1 VTQTST
7 ADDGTDQAMAVL
19 RAMVD
24 IADSTVEKVTEQLT
38 LTQFR
43 VLRTVAERTP
53 VTMSAVAHD
62 LTLNPSTVTRACDR
76 LESLGLLQRA
86 QNPLNKREVL
96 LAPTPEGARIV
107 AQVDHARR
115 EALSTI
121 MRRLGTDRDTATTA
135 FELFAT
141 AAAETALPSRPMIA

>member
-7 ADDGTDQAMAVL
+7 ATDGTDQAMAVL
-19 RAMVD
+19 RAMVA
-24 IADSTVEKVTEQLT
+24 IADSTVERATGRLT

-53 VTMSAVAHD
+53 VTMGTVAQE

-76 LESLGLLQRA
+76 LVSYGFLQRA

-96 LAPTPEGARIV
+96 LAPSPEGTRIV
-107 AQVDHARR
+107 TQVDHDRR

-121 MRRLGTDRDTATTA
+121 LRRLDTAARPTVAAA
-135 FELFAT
+135 FEHFAT
-141 AAAETALPSRPMIA
+141 AATPTTPAAT